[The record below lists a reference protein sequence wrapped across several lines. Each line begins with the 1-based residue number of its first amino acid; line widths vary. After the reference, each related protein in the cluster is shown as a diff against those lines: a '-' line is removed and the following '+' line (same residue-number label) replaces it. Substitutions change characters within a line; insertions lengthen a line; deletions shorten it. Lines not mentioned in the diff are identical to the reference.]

1 MNEINPVKHNKINF
15 KGTPKMEKEIKTL
28 EMSVKEFIHA
38 ALEKI
43 NTPRIPEYGDFAPF
57 YEQFANL
64 DKTLGATDFMLKISK
79 PPKNIEGHQ
88 KIRNLE
94 VIAYKLPLQY
104 KAERIVATGTNEE
117 LLKQLKSP
125 EIVEKIK
132 NATRSLSESL
142 DDI

>member
-1 MNEINPVKHNKINF
+1 MNEINPVRYNQINF
-15 KGTPKMEKEIKTL
+15 KGTPKMDKEIKTL
-28 EMSVKEFIHA
+28 ETNIEEFVHKAID
-38 ALEKI
+38 KI
-43 NTPRIPEYGDFAPF
+43 DTPRIPEYGDFAPF
-57 YEQFANL
+57 YEQFANI

-94 VIAYKLPLQY
+94 VIAYKLPLSY
-104 KAERIVATGTNEE
+104 KAERIVATGTNTE

-125 EIVEKIK
+125 EIFEKIQ
-132 NATRSLSESL
+132 NAARSLSDNL

>member
-1 MNEINPVKHNKINF
+1 MNEINPVRNNKVNF
-15 KGTPKMEKEIKTL
+15 NGMPKIEKEIQTM
-28 EMSVKEFIHA
+28 ETNVKKFLHA
-38 ALEKI
+38 AIEKI
-43 NTPRIPEYGDFAPF
+43 NTPRIPEYGDFTPF

-64 DKTLGATDFMLKISK
+64 DKTLGASDFMLKISK
-79 PPKNIEGHQ
+79 PPKNVEGHQ

-125 EIVEKIK
+125 KIVEKIQNAAK
-132 NATRSLSESL
+132 NLSESL
-142 DDI
+142 DDM